1 MKRKAVFLDRDGTLN
16 IDRGFVHKRKDFVF
30 IEGALEAVAS
40 LKKKGFIVVIVTN
53 QSGVGRGLYTESD
66 VHALHDYISD
76 ELRKLGAGIDRFYYC
91 PHHPDASIEKYR
103 KDCACRK
110 PRPGMILRAV
120 RELHIDPKGSYM
132 VGDSGRDIEAGKEAG
147 LFSILIDENKENGDT
162 ENYAVKPDLV
172 VRSLHEAAQYILRR
186 T

>member
-16 IDRGFVHKRKDFVF
+16 VDRGFVHKRKDFVF

-40 LKKKGFIVVIVTN
+40 LKEKGFKVVIVTN

-66 VHALHDYISD
+66 VHALHDYIND
-76 ELRKLGAGIDRFYYC
+76 ELRKLGAGIDRFYFC
-91 PHHPDASIEKYR
+91 PHHSDAPIEKYR

-120 RELHIDPKGSYM
+120 RELDIDPKGSYM

-147 LFSILIDENKENGDT
+147 LFSILIDENKKNGDT
-162 ENYAVKPDLV
+162 DNYSVKPDLV
-172 VRSLHEAAQYILRR
+172 VRSLREAAQYILSR

>member
-1 MKRKAVFLDRDGTLN
+1 
-16 IDRGFVHKRKDFVF
+16 
-30 IEGALEAVAS
+30 
-40 LKKKGFIVVIVTN
+40 
-53 QSGVGRGLYTESD
+53 
-66 VHALHDYISD
+66 
-76 ELRKLGAGIDRFYYC
+76 
-91 PHHPDASIEKYR
+91 
-103 KDCACRK
+103 
-110 PRPGMILRAV
+110 MILRAV